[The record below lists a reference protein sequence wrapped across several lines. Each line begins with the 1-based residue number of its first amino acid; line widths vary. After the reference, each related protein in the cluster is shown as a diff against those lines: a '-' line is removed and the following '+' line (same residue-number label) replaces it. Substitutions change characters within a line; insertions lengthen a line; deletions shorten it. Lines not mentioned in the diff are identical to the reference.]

1 MKSLASALGLI
12 ILSFLFSCGDSS
24 NNSEAFEVK
33 VVIDGLEDSKVYL
46 RDFRWKVLD
55 SANSVDGI
63 FSFSGSMESPS
74 LGFVAIDGRDRE
86 RIALFLE
93 NSDIQV
99 YSHSDSLPF
108 ARIEGSKSNSLY
120 EKYVLAQRAVS
131 QKFDQLYQAYRGAE
145 DAGDTL
151 AMASI
156 DAQWIDNEKEFEDW
170 IKVFIANNNS
180 SAVAAHLIFR
190 ELKYQVELDELEIFV
205 DTLSSSLDNNQYVVL
220 LKDRISKLRRVEP
233 GQPMIDF
240 SQNDSSGVA
249 ISSKKFRGKYLLIDF
264 WASWCGPCRRENPNV
279 VAMYH
284 DLKDEGV
291 GFEILGVSFDTD
303 RDKWLG
309 AIQDDE
315 LDWAQVSDLK
325 GWKNEVGI
333 EYGIEGIPH
342 TVLVDPDGI
351 IIAHKLRGEELRD
364 KLVELLTEA
373 S

>member
-1 MKSLASALGLI
+1 MKSPASALGLI
-12 ILSFLFSCGDSS
+12 ILSFLFSCDNSS
-24 NNSEAFEVK
+24 DNSETFEVK
-33 VVIDGLEDSKVYL
+33 VAINGLEDSKVYL
-46 RDFRWKVLD
+46 RDFRWNVLD
-55 SANSVDGI
+55 STNSVNGV
-63 FSFSGSMESPS
+63 FSFSGIMESPS
-74 LGFVAIDGRDRE
+74 LGFVAIDGRDRD

-108 ARIEGSKSNSLY
+108 ARIEGSKSHSLY
-120 EKYVLAQRAVS
+120 EKYILAQRAVS
-131 QKFDQLYQAYRGAE
+131 QKFDELYQAYRGAE

-156 DAQWIDNEKEFEDW
+156 DAQWIDNEEEFEDW
-170 IKVFIANNNS
+170 IKVFIANNNG
-180 SAVAAHLIFR
+180 SAVSAHLIFR
-190 ELKYQVELDELEIFV
+190 ELKYQVELDELEIYV
-205 DTLSSSLDNNQYVVL
+205 DTLSSSLDESEYVVL
-220 LKDRISKLRRVEP
+220 LRDRISKLRRVEP

-240 SQNDSSGVA
+240 SQNDSSGLA
-249 ISSKKFRGKYLLIDF
+249 ISSKEFRGKYLLIDF

-284 DLKDEGV
+284 DLKDQGV

-309 AIQDDE
+309 AIHDDQ
-315 LDWAQVSDLK
+315 LDWPQVSDLR

-333 EYGIEGIPH
+333 AYGIEGIPH
-342 TVLVDPDGI
+342 TVLVDPGGV
-351 IIAHKLRGEELRD
+351 IIAHKLRGEDLRS
-364 KLVELLTEA
+364 KLEELLTQA